1 MACIIEFYVPAK
13 FQKKEKPI
21 PQSHKGKVIEFSSE
35 SKKSA

>member
-1 MACIIEFYVPAK
+1 MARIIDFHVPAK

-21 PQSHKGKVIEFSSE
+21 PQSHKGKVIEFSSR